1 MTITHVFF
9 FIHKKSNVEKCTSRG
24 KIILELKQMH
34 LRVFVSIYHLLPN
47 KTEQDYREFSSQL
60 VHCSLP
66 MWNNSWRLIKKS
78 VNRSTGT
85 LIFSVAVS
93 INTSYIS
100 IISIYIMVQLNPTVG
115 TPGDCKAIYSW
126 GGELYQRP
134 CLITL
139 GVNTHYQ
146 CYVLQCPFLA
156 VNWTTKG
163 LFITYFTEYPDG
175 GEIEK

>member
-1 MTITHVFF
+1 
-9 FIHKKSNVEKCTSRG
+9 
-24 KIILELKQMH
+24 
-34 LRVFVSIYHLLPN
+34 
-47 KTEQDYREFSSQL
+47 
-60 VHCSLP
+60 
-66 MWNNSWRLIKKS
+66 
-78 VNRSTGT
+78 
-85 LIFSVAVS
+85 
-93 INTSYIS
+93 
-100 IISIYIMVQLNPTVG
+100 MVQLNPTVG

-175 GEIEK
+175 REIEK